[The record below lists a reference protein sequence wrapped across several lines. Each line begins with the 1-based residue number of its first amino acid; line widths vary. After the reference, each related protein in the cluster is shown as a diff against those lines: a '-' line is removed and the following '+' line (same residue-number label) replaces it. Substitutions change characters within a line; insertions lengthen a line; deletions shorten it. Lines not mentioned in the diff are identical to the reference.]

1 MKIKYMT
8 SSEIDKLRMKADI
21 AQFLGD
27 YDDEKKLRH
36 QIKLQRKLWYA
47 SETNRKKRIQK
58 LIDSLSEPK
67 QLTLP
72 F

>member
-27 YDDEKKLRH
+27 YDLEKKLRY
-36 QIKLQRKLWYA
+36 QIRLQRKLWYA
-47 SETNRKKRIQK
+47 TETNRKKRIQK

-67 QLTLP
+67 QLTL